1 MPIYTGE
8 TKSIDNLKYSK
19 IWRFWL
25 IRNLSIES
33 KKQFKNI
40 TIIKDNI
47 FWKIS
52 EIAIKRIINWKIIK
66 FRFERK
72 FKIE

>member
-1 MPIYTGE
+1 MPIYIGE
-8 TKSIDNLKYSK
+8 TKCIDNLKYTK

-25 IRNLSIES
+25 IRNLSLKS
-33 KKQFKNI
+33 KKQFENI

-52 EIAIKRIINWKIIK
+52 EITANRIINRKIIK

-72 FKIE
+72 FKIK